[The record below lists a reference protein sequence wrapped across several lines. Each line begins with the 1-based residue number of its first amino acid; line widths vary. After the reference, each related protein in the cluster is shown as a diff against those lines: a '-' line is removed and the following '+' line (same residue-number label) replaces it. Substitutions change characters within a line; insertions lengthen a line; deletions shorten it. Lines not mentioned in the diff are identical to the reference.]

1 MAEFLNQVVPQD
13 PPESADGFAAMG
25 KPIPD
30 FRRDEAYR
38 TCREE
43 FEMNSSKAMG
53 TVAGMAEML
62 ERDKPY
68 EALGCGMKYGVDL
81 TGSYRLMAVL
91 LVHQEKS
98 DAVPV

>member
-1 MAEFLNQVVPQD
+1 MMSAEFLNQVVPVD

-30 FRRDEAYR
+30 YRRDEAYR
-38 TCREE
+38 TCRRE
-43 FEMNSSKAMG
+43 FEMSSSKAMG
-53 TVAGMAEML
+53 TVQGMADSL

-68 EALGCGMKYGVDL
+68 QALAAGMKYGVDL

-91 LVHQEKS
+91 LAYQEIEE
-98 DAVPV
+98 

>member
-38 TCREE
+38 TCRQE

-91 LVHQEKS
+91 LVHQEK
-98 DAVPV
+98 AHG

>member
-30 FRRDEAYR
+30 YRRDEAYR

-43 FEMNSSKAMG
+43 FEMGSSKAMG
-53 TVAGMAEML
+53 TVQGMAEAL

-68 EALGCGMKYGVDL
+68 EALGAGMRYGVDL
-81 TGSYRLMAVL
+81 TGSYRLMSVL
-91 LVHQEKS
+91 LVHQEE
-98 DAVPV
+98 V